1 MSSDTERI
9 RVETTAGTVAGELKD
24 ELAVFRGIPY
34 AAPPVGDLRF
44 RAPRPPQAW
53 VGERDATAWM
63 PMSLQPP
70 PDPAGSVPG
79 DPLEQSEDCLYLNV
93 YTPDPDP
100 TARRA
105 VMVWIHGGGF
115 VSGSA
120 SSQLYAGERLA
131 TEGDGVVLVTVN
143 YRLGALGWLAHPA
156 LVEEGVGG
164 NGAGFGNWGLQD
176 QIAALEWVR
185 SNIENFGGDPQNVT
199 IFGESAGAMSVAA
212 LLATRA
218 SGRLFRRAILQ
229 SGAAL
234 ALGEGSA
241 VRVAEDLVAEIG
253 LSTIDRQAL
262 LDLPAEEI
270 LKAQI
275 AIYPNYELLG
285 LPFQPVIDGG
295 SLAEHPAA
303 AIAAGSAAA
312 VDVLVGTNRDEW
324 RFWTWANAA
333 LRDIDDERLERQVSR
348 LIGGAGLDDV
358 LHAAK
363 TVETY
368 RSELVARFTT
378 PPEPAD
384 VYSAFASDWT
394 FRVPAM
400 RLATGCQSPNVYA
413 YLFDWE
419 SPFAGGALGSCHALD
434 LPFVFGSCTN
444 PFVTIFSGGGEEA
457 EQLSQVMRRAWT
469 SFARTGDPSNDVS
482 GEWPRYDATVRAT
495 KRLGRTVE
503 VLAAPMEV
511 ERAWLD
517 EALGPYGVR
526 EAEHAARVHV
536 PDEGRQ
542 RRVEPATGT

>member
-1 MSSDTERI
+1 MGLDLNGSKFLLYAKESGVDFTKSMMIGRQELHLSRREMSRLLKACHVPTRPGDVERI
-9 RVETTAGTVAGELKD
+9 FSASG
-24 ELAVFRGIPY
+24 PY
-34 AAPPVGDLRF
+34 ADEYLRF
-44 RAPRPPQAW
+44 IGSEA
-53 VGERDATAWM
+53 VDSTDYSGHEGATHVHDM
-63 PMSLQPP
+63 NQPI
-70 PDPAGSVPG
+70 PDSVKNR
-79 DPLEQSEDCLYLNV
+79 Y
-93 YTPDPDP
+93 
-100 TARRA
+100 
-105 VMVWIHGGGF
+105 
-115 VSGSA
+115 
-120 SSQLYAGERLA
+120 
-131 TEGDGVVLVTVN
+131 
-143 YRLGALGWLAHPA
+143 
-156 LVEEGVGG
+156 
-164 NGAGFGNWGLQD
+164 
-176 QIAALEWVR
+176 
-185 SNIENFGGDPQNVT
+185 
-199 IFGESAGAMSVAA
+199 SV
-212 LLATRA
+212 
-218 SGRLFRRAILQ
+218 
-229 SGAAL
+229 
-234 ALGEGSA
+234 
-241 VRVAEDLVAEIG
+241 
-253 LSTIDRQAL
+253 
-262 LDLPAEEI
+262 
-270 LKAQI
+270 
-275 AIYPNYELLG
+275 
-285 LPFQPVIDGG
+285 VIDGG

-368 RSELVARFTT
+368 RSELVARSTT

-517 EALGPYGVR
+517 DALGPYGVR